1 MNDGSDSQAMT
12 FASNKRLDLA
22 DTSHA
27 VDENATAGV
36 CVKQGVPNP
45 VCAMGPFESLVK
57 PTNPFSEKCI

>member
-22 DTSHA
+22 DTRHTGWMSMQQQSLCKA
-27 VDENATAGV
+27 
-36 CVKQGVPNP
+36 GVPNP
-45 VCAMGPFESLVK
+45 FCAMDPFESLVK